1 MTSFQRFENRIPM
14 LLEDLAVP
22 SLPDYAD
29 DLFARTAATRQR
41 AEWTFP
47 ERWLPMSTIT
57 TRLAAAPRIPWRL
70 GVALALLVAAAI
82 IGLIIAGSRV
92 TRVPLPFGPAS
103 NGLIPYMS
111 NGKLYVGDL
120 ASGKTRLLVDAA
132 GDQGQPVFAP
142 DGTRVA
148 FVRLEDLNGSLT
160 TNIYVIRPDGSG
172 TVKIKSP
179 EPIFDTD
186 RVWFGWTPDSRHV
199 AIIHAVNS
207 VNQLDLFD
215 ASGNGSVQRIS
226 AAAGLT
232 DLAFRPPDGREV
244 LFRAAVRDSTGTISY
259 GLYVMNADGSNVR
272 ALAQPAVPTETLD
285 LTSATYTPDGKRIFF
300 NRWTDDASAGDPGC
314 CQLYVMNADGSD
326 QHEFIQNTGTAW
338 DGDAAVSPDGT
349 RVAFWHNPNDR
360 PSHGLFVVSAD
371 GKGPLIETG
380 PALTSIQFK
389 VWAPDSSKIL
399 MYPRDASNTPAYVLD
414 PAGGPWTI
422 TPWTQDNDIDW
433 QRLAPPA

>member
-14 LLEDLAVP
+14 LLEELAVP
-22 SLPDYAD
+22 TLPDYSD

-70 GVALALLVAAAI
+70 GVALALLIAAAI

-92 TRVPLPFGPAS
+92 SRVPLPFGPAS

-120 ASGKTRLLVDAA
+120 ASGNTRLLVDAA

-148 FVRLEDLNGSLT
+148 FVRLEDLNGSPT

-172 TVKIKSP
+172 SVKIKSP

-186 RVWFGWTPDSRHV
+186 RVWFGWTPDSGHV

-215 ASGNGSVQRIS
+215 ASGNGSVQRIA
-226 AAAGLT
+226 AAAGVT
-232 DLAFRPPDGREV
+232 ALAFRPPDGRV
-244 LFRAAVRDSTGTISY
+244 ILFRAPAKSVSGIQGY
-259 GLYVMNADGSNVR
+259 GLYQMSADGSNKR
-272 ALAQPAVPTETLD
+272 LIAEPAVAGDTLD
-285 LTSATYTPDGKRIFF
+285 LASATYAPDGARIFF
-300 NRWTDDASAGDPGC
+300 NRWTDDA
-314 CQLYVMNADGSD
+314 
-326 QHEFIQNTGTAW
+326 
-338 DGDAAVSPDGT
+338 
-349 RVAFWHNPNDR
+349 RDR
-360 PSHGLFVVSAD
+360 MGRRR
-371 GKGPLIETG
+371 G
-380 PALTSIQFK
+380 
-389 VWAPDSSKIL
+389 
-399 MYPRDASNTPAYVLD
+399 
-414 PAGGPWTI
+414 
-422 TPWTQDNDIDW
+422 
-433 QRLAPPA
+433 RLARRNTHRLLAQP